1 MTTVDQFRTWLE
13 RRGCYS
19 HSSIETWVR
28 IARRLVDACPD
39 GIYPVTPE
47 DAADL
52 LAPAAC
58 MPHTRYNLR
67 SGTRQFYE
75 FLESR

>member
-1 MTTVDQFRTWLE
+1 MTEVDEFQTWLE

-19 HSSIETWVR
+19 HSTIEIWVL
-28 IARRLVDACPD
+28 IARRLVKACPD
-39 GIYPVTPE
+39 GVYPETPE
-47 DAADL
+47 EAADL

-58 MPHTRYNLR
+58 VPHTRYNLR